1 MLKGR
6 HGFGWMIAAW
16 VAIVVLLAAGIFL
29 VGNLAQLFPPQ
40 SS

>member
-1 MLKGR
+1 MLMGR